1 MCTVKNEELE
11 IFKQEQEKLGASQVA
26 LGVKRLL
33 ASAGDL

>member
-11 IFKQEQEKLGASQVA
+11 RFNQEQEKLGASQVA
-26 LGVKRLL
+26 LEVKRLF